1 MERVKE
7 FLRDQKLQASD
18 IDLDKLVQDF
28 LDEMKRGLEGE
39 DSSLRMIPTYI
50 EADNEFLTETPVLAI
65 DAGGT
70 NFRAALITFRENGET
85 EIGEIH
91 HHAMPGLDSE
101 ISADEFF
108 KTMAAYIEPLVDKAD
123 RIGFCFSYATEI
135 FPNKD
140 GKLLQFSKEVKAPE
154 VIGMMI
160 GESLLET
167 LGTPEKEIV
176 LLNDTVATLLAGKSS
191 NMQKEYSSYVG
202 FILGTGTNTCY
213 IEQNSNIL
221 KKKDFDP
228 EKSQIINTESGNFT
242 RVPRSDVDISFD
254 NKTNNPGEGMFEK
267 MFSGGYFG
275 GLCLALLKTAANEG
289 LFSKEAAEKVKAIED
304 LTSEQANE
312 FAENRNAEGNVLAG
326 CFSDDNDASTAFL
339 LIDTLIDRASVL
351 VAANLAAMVLK
362 SGKGKQKEH
371 PIMITI
377 EGTTFY
383 RLHRLRERFE
393 SVFSGYL
400 SGDKKRYVEF
410 TDVDQSSLV
419 GAALAGLIE

>member
-108 KTMAAYIEPLVDKAD
+108 KTMAGYIEPLVDKAD

-191 NMQKEYSSYVG
+191 NMQKDYSSYVG

-213 IEQNSNIL
+213 IEQNKNIL
-221 KKKDFDP
+221 KSKDFDP
-228 EKSQIINTESGNFT
+228 DQSQIINTESGNFT
-242 RVPRSDVDISFD
+242 RMPRSEVDIAFD

-275 GLCLALLKTAANEG
+275 GLCLALLKTAAEEG
-289 LFSKEAAEKVKAIED
+289 LFSDKAAEKVKTLD
-304 LTSEQANE
+304 NLSSEQANE
-312 FAENRNAEGNVLAG
+312 FAENRNAEGNDLAG
-326 CFSDDNDASTAFL
+326 CFTDDNDASTAFL

-362 SGKGKQKEH
+362 SGKGKKEEH
-371 PIMITI
+371 PILITI

-393 SVFSGYL
+393 SVFAGYL

-410 TDVDQSSLV
+410 THVDQSSLV

>member
-7 FLRDQKLQASD
+7 FLSEKKLQASD
-18 IDLDKLVQDF
+18 INLDKLVQDF
-28 LDEMKRGLEGE
+28 MDEMKRGLEGKE
-39 DSSLRMIPTYI
+39 SSLRMIPTYI

-70 NFRAALITFRENGET
+70 NFRAALITFKDNGET
-85 EIGEIH
+85 EIGKIH
-91 HHAMPGLDSE
+91 HHTMPGLDRE

-108 KTMAAYIEPLVDKAD
+108 KTMAGYIEPLVDKTN

-160 GESLLET
+160 GETLLET
-167 LGTPEKEIV
+167 LGTPDKEIV

-191 NMQKEYSSYVG
+191 NMQKEYDSYVG

-228 EKSQIINTESGNFT
+228 EQSQIINTESGNFT
-242 RVPRSDVDISFD
+242 RVPRSDVDIAFD

-275 GLCLALLKTAANEG
+275 GLCLDLLKTAAGEG
-289 LFSKEAAEKVKAIED
+289 LFSDEAAEKVNAIDD

-312 FAENRNAEGNVLAG
+312 FAHDRNAEGNILTG
-326 CFSDDNDASTAFL
+326 CFTDDNDASTAFL

-362 SGKGKQKEH
+362 SGKGKKEEH
-371 PIMITI
+371 PILITI

-383 RLHRLRERFE
+383 KLYRLRERFE

-400 SGDKKRYVEF
+400 SGDNKRYVEF
-410 TDVDQSSLV
+410 THVDQSSLV

>member
-28 LDEMKRGLEGE
+28 LDEMKRGLEGDE
-39 DSSLRMIPTYI
+39 SSLRMIPTYI

-70 NFRAALITFRENGET
+70 NFRAALITFKDNGET

-91 HHAMPGLDSE
+91 HHTMPGLDRE

-108 KTMAAYIEPLVDKAD
+108 KTMAGFIAPLIDKTD

-160 GESLLET
+160 GETLLKT
-167 LGTPEKEIV
+167 LGTPDKEIV

-191 NMQKEYSSYVG
+191 NMQKEYESYVG

-213 IEQNSNIL
+213 IEQNANIL
-221 KKKDFDP
+221 KSKDFDP
-228 EKSQIINTESGNFT
+228 EQSQIINTESGNFT
-242 RVPRSDVDISFD
+242 RMPRSEVDIAFD
-254 NKTNNPGEGMFEK
+254 DKTRNPGEGMFEK

-275 GLCLALLKTAANEG
+275 GLCLDLLKTAAGEG
-289 LFSKEAAEKVKAIED
+289 LFSDEAAEKVKAIDD
-304 LTSEQANE
+304 LASEQANE
-312 FAENRNAEGNVLAG
+312 FAHNRNAEGNILAG
-326 CFSDDNDASTAFL
+326 CFSDGNDASTAFL
-339 LIDTLIDRASVL
+339 LIDTLIDRAAVL

-362 SGKGKQKEH
+362 SGKGKHEKH
-371 PIMITI
+371 PILITI

-383 RLHRLRERFE
+383 KLYRLRERFE

-400 SGDKKRYVEF
+400 SGDNKRYVEF
-410 TDVDQSSLV
+410 TDVEQSSLV

>member
-1 MERVKE
+1 MERVKN
-7 FLRDQKLQASD
+7 FLKEHKLQASD

-28 LDEMKRGLEGE
+28 LDEMKRGLEGKE
-39 DSSLRMIPTYI
+39 SSLRMIPTYI
-50 EADNEFLTETPVLAI
+50 EADNKFLTEKPVLAI

-91 HHAMPGLDSE
+91 HHTMPGLDRE

-108 KTMAAYIEPLVDKAD
+108 EAIAGFIEPLVDKAD

-160 GESLLET
+160 GETLLET

-242 RVPRSDVDISFD
+242 RVPRSDVDIAFD

-275 GLCLALLKTAANEG
+275 GLCLALLKTAADEG
-289 LFSKEAAEKVKAIED
+289 LFSKEAAEKVKGLED

-326 CFSDDNDASTAFL
+326 CFTDDNDASTAFL

-362 SGKGKQKEH
+362 SGKGKQEEN

-393 SVFSGYL
+393 SVFAGYL

-410 TDVDQSSLV
+410 THVDQSSLV